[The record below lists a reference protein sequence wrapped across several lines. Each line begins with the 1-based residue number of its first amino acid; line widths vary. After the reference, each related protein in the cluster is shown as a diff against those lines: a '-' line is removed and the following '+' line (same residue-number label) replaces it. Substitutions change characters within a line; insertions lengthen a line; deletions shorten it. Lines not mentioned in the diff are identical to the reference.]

1 MDPAATASGVR
12 VMNVAVAPQTAAG
25 ELYKAVQAR
34 ATELAPGFEPEAGLD
49 LTFHGGK
56 TIADLTYTNFYLG
69 GRSEWSQSD
78 VDDIDGA
85 LAAAMSDIGLNNML
99 AQYFDGRPPTTTFRP
114 SQFRDGPLPGVIF
127 KDQVEEIVLNAFG
140 EGLFADFDL
149 TSSVFNFLL
158 PSGIVLSSRTST
170 GAEEAPSTEGR
181 ADEDDEGGELPGE
194 LEEEADSAHGLGG
207 YHGGVHADGGT
218 EIVYHSVGV
227 FSERGPNGKNGIV
240 AFDEPWKNVVAT
252 FYHELQEARSDPDVG
267 DVKTT
272 ADEHLL
278 GWYSMFPTYGG
289 EIGDIPINEAAGL
302 HKPIETVFK
311 EVGLTDGSGTVPIQL
326 MYSNVDHGPAEGSS
340 TPMQPAAQG

>member
-1 MDPAATASGVR
+1 MDPPATASGLR
-12 VMNVAVAPQTAAG
+12 VLNVAYSPKTGAG

-69 GRSEWSQSD
+69 GESKWSQSD
-78 VDDIDGA
+78 VDNIDGA

-114 SQFRDGPLPGVIF
+114 SQFRDGPLPSLIF

-149 TSSVFNFLL
+149 TSTVFNFLL

-170 GAEEAPSTEGR
+170 GAAEIRSAEGT
-181 ADEDDEGGELPGE
+181 ADEDDEGDLPDE

-207 YHGGVHADGGT
+207 YHGGVHPGGGT
-218 EIVYHSVGV
+218 EILYYSVGV
-227 FSERGPNGKNGIV
+227 FSEHGSSGDNGIV
-240 AFDEPWKNVVAT
+240 VFAEPWKNVVAT
-252 FYHELQEARSDPDVG
+252 FYHELVEARTDPDVE
-267 DVKTT
+267 DVNRTHNR
-272 ADEHLL
+272 HLL
-278 GWYSMFPTYGG
+278 GWYALAEGGG
-289 EIGDIPINEAAGL
+289 EIGDIPINEAEANGGDL
-302 HKPIETVFK
+302 STVFV
-311 EVGLTDGSGTVPIQL
+311 EIPATTEDRTIPIQL
-326 MYSNVDHGPAEGSS
+326 LWSNAVNGPEG
-340 TPMQPAAQG
+340 PVPEPRQPA